1 MIARVL
7 GLGLISLP
15 LYAMDLGVFGKTYP
29 IIEFPADKLI
39 EQKIQSLSSEKKQ
52 ALEKHF
58 LEKTKVS
65 VMDPQGVFLPRV
77 SQSSHRWFNP
87 SLHFSEEIVD
97 QNGKTVVPQNT
108 RVNPLDH
115 ISLNKP
121 FVFFDGKDEVQTL
134 WVKKHYLDATLILIQ
149 GNPLQLEE
157 EWHKKVF
164 FDQGGQFRQ
173 RFSIKALP
181 TVVTQ
186 EGKRLRIAECVPS

>member
-1 MIARVL
+1 
-7 GLGLISLP
+7 
-15 LYAMDLGVFGKTYP
+15 MDLGVFGKTYP
-29 IIEFPADKLI
+29 IVEFPADKLI
-39 EQKIQSLSSEKKQ
+39 EQKIQSLSPEKKQ
-52 ALEKHF
+52 ALENHF
-58 LEKTKVS
+58 LEKTKAS
-65 VMDPQGVFLPRV
+65 VVRPMGVFLPRV
-77 SQSSHRWFNP
+77 SQSNHRWFNP

-97 QNGKTVVPQNT
+97 HDRKILVPQNT

-121 FVFFDGKDEVQTL
+121 LVFFDGEDKAQTL
-134 WVKKHYLDATLILIQ
+134 WVQKHYLDATLILIQ
-149 GNPLQLEE
+149 GSPLQLEE